1 MGASHLNDSLVDPGK
16 REEMRRWLND
26 FHFNPQLLASQA
38 MLGNAA
44 SSILRGPMRLS
55 LESPSVPDDD
65 TMTLRSSV
73 WGFCGDEVIDHGEA
87 HLEPS
92 DDVCMESRLEIILQD
107 EGVYEHATD
116 LTHVYEMPD
125 DTEGNGCEHQM
136 LPTEDMM
143 TASDPDGFVE
153 NQQGGEDPA
162 VEALHVDDGLSKS
175 TAQDGMETGMI
186 MASLMLIR
194 NVKRHLHVR
203 MMQGTATRTLAMSM
217 PCKNIMM
224 TKRALQMLSQMKAT
238 LMVTSSTNSPTLRT
252 SGMRLWM
259 RLWVVPLTNRLQTRR
274 HCLQML
280 LKKQSNRTSR
290 NHRRVA
296 STRSADGVCCSS
308 LDLKV
313 NLHVSIADPGC
324 QRCTGRLLGR
334 S

>member
-55 LESPSVPDDD
+55 LESPSVLDDD

-73 WGFCGDEVIDHGEA
+73 WSFCGDEVIDHGEA

-92 DDVCMESRLEIILQD
+92 DDLCMESRLEIILQD

-175 TAQDGMETGMI
+175 TAQDGMETGVMNGELD
-186 MASLMLIR
+186 ADPKCEEAPPCADDAGDR
-194 NVKRHLHVR
+194 DTHV
-203 MMQGTATRTLAMSM
+203 G
-217 PCKNIMM
+217 NEH
-224 TKRALQMLSQMKAT
+224 ALQEHNDDKESSANAFADEGHVDGDVFNKQPYVEDFWDETLDETLGSPADEQAADQEALSPNVAEET
-238 LMVTSSTNSPTLRT
+238 
-252 SGMRLWM
+252 
-259 RLWVVPLTNRLQTRR
+259 
-274 HCLQML
+274 
-280 LKKQSNRTSR
+280 KQSHKQKPSKGGKHKKR
-290 NHRRVA
+290 
-296 STRSADGVCCSS
+296 
-308 LDLKV
+308 
-313 NLHVSIADPGC
+313 
-324 QRCTGRLLGR
+324 
-334 S
+334 